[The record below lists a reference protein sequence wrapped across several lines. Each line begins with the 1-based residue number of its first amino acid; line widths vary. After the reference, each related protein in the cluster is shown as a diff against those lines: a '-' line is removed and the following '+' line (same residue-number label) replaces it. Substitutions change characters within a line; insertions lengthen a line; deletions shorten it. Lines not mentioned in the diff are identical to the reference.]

1 MTSEAPGKPL
11 ERAGTVER
19 RKHRRYP
26 MMEMGTLWF
35 RGVPF
40 VCTVVDVS
48 ADGAQVE
55 ASLSPLEHPSIELE
69 MPKLGRLA
77 GDIVRVEGS
86 RIGIK
91 FHAELPAV
99 PPKASTTAETP
110 E

>member
-1 MTSEAPGKPL
+1 MTSDAPGKPL
-11 ERAGTVER
+11 ERADSVER

-26 MMEMGTLWF
+26 MMETGTLWF

-69 MPKLGRLA
+69 VPKLGRFT

-91 FHAELPAV
+91 FHSGLPAE
-99 PPKASTTAETP
+99 PRKASTTPETP

>member
-1 MTSEAPGKPL
+1 MTSGEPGQPL
-11 ERAGTVER
+11 KRAGTVER
-19 RKHRRYP
+19 RKYRRYP
-26 MMEMGTLWF
+26 VMETGTLWF

-40 VCTVVDVS
+40 ACTVVDIS

-69 MPKLGRLA
+69 IPKLGRLA
-77 GDIVRVEGS
+77 GDIVRVKGS

-91 FHAELPAV
+91 FRSELPAEPLV
-99 PPKASTTAETP
+99 ASTTPETP

>member
-1 MTSEAPGKPL
+1 MKPL
-11 ERAGTVER
+11 GRADTVER

-26 MMEMGTLWF
+26 VMETGTLWF

-55 ASLSPLEHPSIELE
+55 VSLSPLEHPSIELE
-69 MPKLGRLA
+69 VPKLGRFA

-91 FHAELPAV
+91 FRSALPDA
-99 PPKASTTAETP
+99 PRKASTTPETP

>member
-11 ERAGTVER
+11 KRADTVER

-26 MMEMGTLWF
+26 MVETGTLWF

-69 MPKLGRLA
+69 VPKLGRFA

-86 RIGIK
+86 RLGIK
-91 FHAELPAV
+91 FRSELPAV
-99 PPKASTTAETP
+99 PRKAGTTPETP
-110 E
+110 D